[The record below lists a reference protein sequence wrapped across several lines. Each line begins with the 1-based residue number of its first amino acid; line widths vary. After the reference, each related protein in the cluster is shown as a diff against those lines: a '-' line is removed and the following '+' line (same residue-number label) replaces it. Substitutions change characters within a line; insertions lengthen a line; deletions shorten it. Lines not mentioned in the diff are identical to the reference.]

1 MKVELTLR
9 LVPPEPIRLAPEQEA
24 CEHPAEGLRWNGW
37 REVFICWECGGQLVI
52 PELREAMLLS
62 VASE

>member
-1 MKVELTLR
+1 MDLI
-9 LVPPEPIRLAPEQEA
+9 LVPSEPIRLCPEQEE
-24 CEHPAEGLRWNGW
+24 CPHPAEGLRWNGY